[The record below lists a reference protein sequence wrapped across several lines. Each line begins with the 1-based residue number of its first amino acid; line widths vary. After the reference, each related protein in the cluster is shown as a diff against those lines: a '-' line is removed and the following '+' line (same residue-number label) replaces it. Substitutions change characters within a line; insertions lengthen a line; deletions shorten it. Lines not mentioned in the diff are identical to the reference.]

1 MDTAILGSFGL
12 IVIIFLIVLAI
23 LWFLLPFAVFGIKT
37 RIDESNQLSKE
48 ILIELK
54 YLNAESQDKQPLP

>member
-37 RIDESNQLSKE
+37 KIDESNQLSKE
-48 ILIELK
+48 ILTELK
-54 YLNAESQDKQPLP
+54 YLNAESQDRQPLP